1 MSFYT
6 KFVDVEPLLTSTTT
20 TVIAGADNL
29 LVFSN
34 TDNRYHKSTVSSV
47 VAGGVGA
54 GVFTPI
60 STSTSTAAPIPAA
73 SGSVVVTAAASAQFM
88 LSTPAAA
95 GIAMNFFNSSS
106 TSTWTAIMSE
116 STAVVFFG
124 IGNGGGETAGGA
136 NSVQFGCSYQSFG
149 IVSGFSTTGAAGS
162 GSWFVTYKA
171 TGVGCT

>member
-6 KFVDVEPLLTSTTT
+6 KFVDAEPLLTSTTT

-116 STAVVFFG
+116 STSVTFFG
-124 IGNGGGETAGGA
+124 NANPVFTAGGGLGI
-136 NSVQFGCSYQSFG
+136 QFSCSYQSFG
-149 IVSGFSTTGAAGS
+149 IVSGFSTTGAQG
-162 GSWFVTYKA
+162 GSWFVTYKSSA
-171 TGVGCT
+171 VLST

>member
-6 KFVDVEPLLTSTTT
+6 KFQDVEGLLTSTTT
-20 TVIAGADNL
+20 TVITSADYL
-29 LVFSN
+29 LGYSN
-34 TDNRYHKSTVSSV
+34 TDLKAHKITVAAAV
-47 VAGGVGA
+47 TAGVGA

-60 STSTSTAAPIPAA
+60 STSTSTASPIPAA

-95 GIAMNFFNSSS
+95 GIAMNFFNASS

-124 IGNGGGETAGGA
+124 IGNGGGQTAGGA

-149 IVSGFSTTGAAGS
+149 IVSGFSTTGAQG
-162 GSWFVTYKA
+162 GQWQVTYKA